1 MGGDLI
7 ILLPAAA
14 VKWENTARSDKTIR
28 GCSRGTAGTNLIRV
42 IEWGKAGADALKP
55 DRIVGFSGIVARWN
69 AEYFCVLGVIVNKCL
84 LFFWFL
90 HLSTP
95 KKHIQ
100 ILHFA

>member
-1 MGGDLI
+1 MGEYHLVWQGD
-7 ILLPAAA
+7 P
-14 VKWENTARSDKTIR
+14 
-28 GCSRGTAGTNLIRV
+28 GMQPGGTVGTDLIRV
-42 IEWGKAGADALKP
+42 IEWGQAGSDALKP
-55 DRIVGFSGIVARWN
+55 YRIVGYRGIVEGWR
-69 AEYFCVLGVIVNKCL
+69 AEYLCVSGVIVNKCL